1 MCVVAVLVDEQGSE
15 VGALLDPNGGR
26 FDPAGDFDRLVG
38 NATDGSLGV
47 WRAIDPYAIVTLNSA
62 EMPGLLADLAELEPL
77 AKVGPER
84 RGLSRLRVMGAECR
98 DNAGFAIRFV
108 GDLFHAHLSGLA
120 WSEAGCRRT
129 MSGGG
134 RHFCPRCRVRAPP
147 VR

>member
-108 GDLFHAHLSGLA
+108 GD
-120 WSEAGCRRT
+120 
-129 MSGGG
+129 
-134 RHFCPRCRVRAPP
+134 
-147 VR
+147 